1 MAKIELLKAVR
12 DGDDCLE
19 ALIMDGNDKHN
30 YRTVLRDIDANETV
44 SVIFTHTY
52 YEAMQYAR
60 SFVFGISKITQ
71 NEQGE

>member
-1 MAKIELLKAVR
+1 MATIELLTTVSGGE
-12 DGDDCLE
+12 DGLE

-52 YEAMQYAR
+52 YKAMQHAK
-60 SFVFGISKITQ
+60 SFVFGIPAKS
-71 NEQGE
+71 

>member
-1 MAKIELLKAVR
+1 MAKIELLKTVR
-12 DGDDCLE
+12 DGDYGVE

-52 YEAMQYAR
+52 HEAMQYAR
-60 SFVFGISKITQ
+60 SFVFGIPMTTN